1 MSPGCL
7 LARGFAVFHAE
18 HNVNFRWVGRDGL
31 KNIAFEV
38 LRTERPA
45 KLFSYSAVTALT

>member
-7 LARGFAVFHAE
+7 MALGFVAFHAE
-18 HNVNFRWVGRDGL
+18 HNANFWWVGCGGL
-31 KNIAFEV
+31 INIAFEV

-45 KLFSYSAVTALT
+45 KLFSYSAVAALT